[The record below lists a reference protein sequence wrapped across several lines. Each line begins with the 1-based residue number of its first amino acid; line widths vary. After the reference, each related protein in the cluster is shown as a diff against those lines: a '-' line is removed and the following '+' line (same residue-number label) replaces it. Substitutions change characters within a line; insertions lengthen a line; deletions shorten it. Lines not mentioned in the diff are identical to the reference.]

1 MWRRRVQFIVIIIL
15 KKSNKWSRWLRGEL
29 PFVLDSSF
37 KNSGEAR
44 LCFRFLFIQ
53 CFISFSLSTHI
64 FLCTI
69 FDAVSSNLH
78 KVPRINPG
86 KPLLLEL
93 IDLVNSFRSSND
105 LQMSSRALFGSLT
118 IILAVLQ
125 FWINF
130 WAPGQSYLKWRM
142 RFSIDRYLNLHVLQP
157 LKSYCAGIGIEV
169 LLFIL
174 FLVVLWLCFLW
185 SKSWSSNKK
194 IISFREITTIW
205 GRC

>member
-1 MWRRRVQFIVIIIL
+1 MQGKILDLEIKHNLRKKKLHNLLGSCFSKRDILKTSIQKRNTFSAFCGASVWRLRLQFIVIIL
-15 KKSNKWSRWLRGEL
+15 KKSNKQSRWLREEL

-86 KPLLLEL
+86 KPVLLEL

-105 LQMSSRALFGSLT
+105 LQMLSRALFGSLT

-125 FWINF
+125 F
-130 WAPGQSYLKWRM
+130 
-142 RFSIDRYLNLHVLQP
+142 
-157 LKSYCAGIGIEV
+157 
-169 LLFIL
+169 
-174 FLVVLWLCFLW
+174 
-185 SKSWSSNKK
+185 
-194 IISFREITTIW
+194 
-205 GRC
+205 